1 MILTGREIRK
11 EMQAGKIVIRP
22 DDDLRIGPNSVDV
35 RLGDKLYIYN
45 IVDYPYVGQY
55 ILDSRNV
62 PPLRELPKYN
72 EGWLLKPGELY
83 LGSTLEYTETHG
95 FVPYLDGRSSL
106 GRLGVF
112 AHVTAGRGDDGFCG
126 HWTVEIVAARPV
138 VIYPRERYFQI
149 TYHEIRGERDPYN
162 GRYQGDSRAVGS
174 RINQKKA

>member
-1 MILTGREIRK
+1 MILTGTQIK
-11 EMQAGKIVIRP
+11 NEMESGRIVIRP
-22 DDDLRIGPNSVDV
+22 GDDLNIGPNSVDV
-35 RLGDKLYIYN
+35 RLGEKLYVYN
-45 IVDYPYVGQY
+45 LCDYPYLGRY
-55 ILDSRNV
+55 ILDSKNV
-62 PPLRELPKYN
+62 PPLQELPKYN

-126 HWTVEIVAARPV
+126 HWTVEIVVARPV

-149 TYHEIRGERDPYN
+149 TYHEIRGERTPYA
-162 GRYQGDSRAVGS
+162 GRYQGDTSAAGS
-174 RINQKKA
+174 KINQ